1 MLSFRN
7 PPDYEA
13 PADADHRNDYL
24 IRIKADDGPGGDDPG
39 SLDLMVT
46 LVNVNEPPAI
56 MPTGNITRLENSTGT
71 VADYSAAD
79 PEGVTD
85 TFTWSLSGDDA
96 DDFTLHEGTG
106 FLTFSAPPD
115 YDNPTDA
122 NGDNSY
128 LLTIGVTDGDL
139 PNLINVEV
147 TVADVN
153 EPPVVMRSN
162 GGTGAFSIV
171 ENSGTEV
178 GSFVATEPDGDD
190 LEWSVAG
197 IDGGH
202 FEVREISGS
211 WTLSFKANSDYDNPL
226 DTNLDKRNTYHV
238 TVRDIDALEP
248 FINPDIYDSEGLY
261 RTGNGVRLV
270 LVGGIVSCVGS
281 FAFPLLGLWHHY
293 RKS

>member
-1 MLSFRN
+1 MLSF

-46 LVNVNEPPAI
+46 VVNVNEPPAI

-139 PNLINVEV
+139 PNSINVEV

-202 FEVREISGS
+202 FEVREINGS
-211 WTLSFKANSDYDNPL
+211 WTLSFKANPDYDNPL